1 MAKTPTLTSNLL
13 GIGSNQQ
20 QGLIGSDLSN
30 IGILPLQDQLAKEIE
45 QKQREKLSKN
55 IDSQVVPPLG
65 PITFADDLQ
74 NFINQDAIN
83 KQRIQQNQKKGIDD
97 IAGAEQKGQKLFPVD
112 PKAGVDMSPTSKGVD
127 RIDEKMELG
136 AMTDADIDY
145 SDVGELAQ
153 KLQKRKQLLKQL

>member
-55 IDSQVVPPLG
+55 IESQVVLSL
-65 PITFADDLQ
+65 IH
-74 NFINQDAIN
+74 I
-83 KQRIQQNQKKGIDD
+83 
-97 IAGAEQKGQKLFPVD
+97 
-112 PKAGVDMSPTSKGVD
+112 
-127 RIDEKMELG
+127 
-136 AMTDADIDY
+136 
-145 SDVGELAQ
+145 
-153 KLQKRKQLLKQL
+153 